1 MKKSLVAI
9 LFFVVSMAQAAVPTA
24 TIEKARDATVL
35 IAAEGKSE
43 TAGGLGT
50 GVVIDPSGLTIT
62 NYHVIHRATTVR
74 VFFYDPDNLSYYEA
88 DIIGIDPVADL
99 ALIQIKVDESM
110 LPLTHLKI
118 EPEKFD
124 IGQSVVA
131 IGHMLGLQWSVTSGT
146 LNHLNRPGKITPYV
160 NVIQHSAQINKG
172 NSGGAL
178 INKAGDIVGINT
190 YILLPKGGW
199 SGIAYAIRGDTVYD
213 SVEQIKETGEVQYT
227 AFKIGLRNMNEFF
240 TSAVQKQFP
249 DEKIPTNVFGL
260 MATGIEE
267 GDYASEQGIK
277 EFDVII
283 AVDGQ
288 PVNHLYGLK
297 NIIKEY
303 SPGDVVK
310 ILVIRDSHIVSLDY
324 ELGSIDF
331 TDFEKFYDEMNEEK
345 FEDKPQTPPV
355 PEEEEE
361 KPKVTPL
368 PEEEQ
373 AQPIPLVPHAEED
386 KSDGRG
392 S

>member
-74 VFFYDPDNLSYYEA
+74 VFFYDPDNLNYYEA

-172 NSGGAL
+172 NSGGPL
-178 INKAGDIVGINT
+178 INESGDIVGINT
-190 YILLPKGGW
+190 YILLPEGGW
-199 SGIAYAIRGDTVYD
+199 TGIAYAIRGD
-213 SVEQIKETGEVQYT
+213 SVEASIDQLKATGKVEYT
-227 AFKIGLRNMNEFF
+227 ALKLGLRNMNEFF
-240 TSAVQKQFP
+240 INAVKNEYP
-249 DEKIPTNVFGL
+249 DRKVPTGIFGL
-260 MATGIEE
+260 MAVGVEE
-267 GDYASEQGIK
+267 DDYAYKQGVR
-277 EFDVII
+277 EFDIVV
-283 AVDGQ
+283 AVNGIPINNLD
-288 PVNHLYGLK
+288 GLK
-297 NIIKEY
+297 EVIKEY
-303 SPGDVVK
+303 KSGT
-310 ILVIRDSHIVSLDY
+310 IVSLIIIRDGHFRLMDY
-324 ELGSIDF
+324 TLGTIDF
-331 TDFEKFYDEMNEEK
+331 DGYLEFYDESIK
-345 FEDKPQTPPV
+345 RQFSDKQRQTPPS
-355 PEEEEE
+355 PQEEEELE
-361 KPKVTPL
+361 ESEEL
-368 PEEEQ
+368 EEQ
-373 AQPIPLVPHAEED
+373 EELED
-386 KSDGRG
+386 KEG
-392 S
+392 SEEK

>member
-1 MKKSLVAI
+1 MKAKLNSSLVAI

-62 NYHVIHRATTVR
+62 NYHVIHRATTLR
-74 VFFYDPDNLSYYEA
+74 VFFYDPDNLNYYEA

-172 NSGGAL
+172 NSGGPL
-178 INKAGDIVGINT
+178 INESGDIVGINT
-190 YILLPKGGW
+190 YILLPEGGW
-199 SGIAYAIRGDTVYD
+199 TGIAYAIRGD
-213 SVEQIKETGEVQYT
+213 SVEASINQLKTTGEVEYT
-227 AFKIGLRNMNEFF
+227 ALKLGLRNMNEFF
-240 TSAVQKQFP
+240 INAVKNIRM
-249 DEKIPTNVFGL
+249 EKIV
-260 MATGIEE
+260 IE
-267 GDYASEQGIK
+267 INT
-277 EFDVII
+277 FF
-283 AVDGQ
+283 
-288 PVNHLYGLK
+288 L
-297 NIIKEY
+297 NIYLLQI
-303 SPGDVVK
+303 
-310 ILVIRDSHIVSLDY
+310 
-324 ELGSIDF
+324 
-331 TDFEKFYDEMNEEK
+331 
-345 FEDKPQTPPV
+345 
-355 PEEEEE
+355 
-361 KPKVTPL
+361 
-368 PEEEQ
+368 
-373 AQPIPLVPHAEED
+373 
-386 KSDGRG
+386 
-392 S
+392 